1 MSRFYKDLYG
11 KPFKRDWVAR
21 VVFLK
26 QILLFLGGH
35 CSCSFWDIR
44 LKIHSSL
51 NINLLFQFLL
61 ENFPEANYFHVY
73 RRLITWPTIANHLLV
88 NDSFAWKSPPFRNF
102 QFGLYTV
109 PLPLAIFSCCQLLF
123 SKEPNYIWRL
133 FQTISELVLRSSE
146 LLKKFIMPCTD
157 FQKWILVLF
166 FYLV

>member
-26 QILLFLGGH
+26 QILLFLGSY

-73 RRLITWPTIANHLLV
+73 RRLITWPTIANRLLV

-123 SKEPNYIWRL
+123 RRRL

>member
-73 RRLITWPTIANHLLV
+73 RRLITWPTIANRLLV
-88 NDSFAWKSPPFRNF
+88 NDSFAWKSPTPGISSLAYILSHSPL
-102 QFGLYTV
+102 QFSAAASV
-109 PLPLAIFSCCQLLF
+109 CFVKNPIISEDF
-123 SKEPNYIWRL
+123 SKQFLNSFWG
-133 FQTISELVLRSSE
+133 VLNFSRNS
-146 LLKKFIMPCTD
+146 
-157 FQKWILVLF
+157 
-166 FYLV
+166 